1 MTTEEIK
8 LRTREIQKMMG
19 YKLVNLS
26 DNYENFLYMDDNE
39 ENIIYSGG
47 DAGYLTEDSVIPF
60 FHDWNWL
67 MKSVDYIEKLKYK
80 VFIGWNMIVIQSPP
94 LKKQTRTVV
103 KVEFNDN
110 NKKLS
115 TFIAISDFAKLYNN
129 NGLTEYSHIDI
140 QKQVILI

>member
-1 MTTEEIK
+1 MTTDEK
-8 LRTREIQKMMG
+8 KTRTREIQKMMG

-26 DNYENFLYMDDNE
+26 DNYVYMNDNE

-47 DAGYLTEDSVIPF
+47 DVDYLTEDSVIPF

-67 MKSVDYIEKLKYK
+67 MNSVDFVDKLNMEVSIINNECVIIDKK
-80 VFIGWNMIVIQSPP
+80 LTKEQEENPFFIKPIVMGES
-94 LKKQTRTVV
+94 
-103 KVEFNDN
+103 E

-129 NGLTEYSHIDI
+129 NELG
-140 QKQVILI
+140 